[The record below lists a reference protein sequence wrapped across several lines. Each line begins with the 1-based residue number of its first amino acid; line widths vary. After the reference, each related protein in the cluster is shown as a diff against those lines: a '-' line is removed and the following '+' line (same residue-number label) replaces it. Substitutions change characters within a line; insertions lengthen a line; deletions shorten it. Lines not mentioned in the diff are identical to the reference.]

1 MGKRTRSQIGRLAR
15 TKGAKGE
22 RQACEP
28 MRLLTGTEWE
38 RSARQSR
45 ALGGEGCPDLVPVD
59 GSVPTVHAEIKLQ
72 ARPRVLGALE
82 QATEDAAEGAVP
94 VALVRRD
101 RGRWVL
107 AVAVEDFERLVRA
120 CGWRRG

>member
-1 MGKRTRSQIGRLAR
+1 VSASTRGRSSRRKGQRGELQAR
-15 TKGAKGE
+15 
-22 RQACEP
+22 EP
-28 MRLLTGTEWE
+28 LLLLTGLEWE
-38 RSARQSR
+38 RGARQSR
-45 ALGGEGCPDLVPVD
+45 RGGGAGNPDLVPAD
-59 GSVPTVHAEIKLQ
+59 GQRCDLHPEVKVGRAP
-72 ARPRVLGALE
+72 PVLPALA